1 MGRSVRLDLTVI
13 LQATGELQHFLDMG
27 AAHLRAENPLSQEAS
42 EALIFALAD
51 ELEDH
56 LQVMCDR
63 QGSVSVSDLRAW
75 TRAWIDGRQEGV
87 MG

>member
-1 MGRSVRLDLTVI
+1 MGQSVRLDLTVI
-13 LQATGELQHFLDMG
+13 LQVTGELQHFLEMG
-27 AAHLRAENPLSQEAS
+27 AAHLRARTPLSQEAS
-42 EALIFALAD
+42 ETLIFALAD

-63 QGSVSVSDLRAW
+63 QGSVSVNDLRVW
-75 TRAWIDGRQEGV
+75 TRAWIDEQQEGV